1 MAKKFR
7 LPNYLHKYTVPEVLV
22 EQSGS
27 VHLVACNFT
36 WLCNVFRTELIMK
49 LLFWILKSVI
59 SYEGELDF
67 LATVARYIAV
77 LQWSLSIFSSLAWT
91 ILRNLLQGSCE
102 SNITVLGS

>member
-1 MAKKFR
+1 

-59 SYEGELDF
+59 SYEGELELPFCHTRREDGPNTGNHSF
-67 LATVARYIAV
+67 
-77 LQWSLSIFSSLAWT
+77 
-91 ILRNLLQGSCE
+91 GD
-102 SNITVLGS
+102 G